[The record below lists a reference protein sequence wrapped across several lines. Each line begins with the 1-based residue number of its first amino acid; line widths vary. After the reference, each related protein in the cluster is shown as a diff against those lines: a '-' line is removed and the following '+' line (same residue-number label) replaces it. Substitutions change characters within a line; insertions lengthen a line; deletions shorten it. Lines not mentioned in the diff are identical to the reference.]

1 MTLVGCDLHSR
12 KQQVAVLDTR
22 TGELVEQELVHEGDA
37 VERFY
42 SALPPPVTIGIETTG
57 YTQWFHALM
66 RQLGHTVVVGEAA
79 KIRAMVVRK
88 TKTDR
93 RDARHLLDLLQHDRF
108 PAVWIP
114 DPDTRDRRALIA
126 PRVRLVRMRTVVKN
140 GLQAI
145 ALNQRLALHS
155 ALWTQRGLTQL
166 KALALPPHTTRRR
179 DDSLALVAWL
189 TTQIDQLDA
198 HIATVASADPRVQ
211 LLLTHPGVGP
221 LTALTTVL
229 VLGPLAR
236 FPDSKHVVSYV
247 GLAPAVNASADK
259 QRLGKITKQ
268 GNPCSG
274 GCWARPRR
282 SLPGRTTSCGAAT
295 SASCIDG
302 AGPRPRSPWPAS
314 SSCVST
320 SCCAI
325 RLTTR
330 NSGAAAGRPD
340 PINSR
345 SPSCNARPDRGP
357 LPKADV
363 PVRAF
368 SR

>member
-22 TGELVEQELVHEGDA
+22 TGELIKQEPAHEGDA

-42 SALPPPVTIGIETTG
+42 RALPPPVTIGIETTG

-66 RQLGHTVVVGEAA
+66 HQLGHTVVVGEAA

-93 RDARHLLDLLQHDRF
+93 RDARHLLDLLQHGRF

-126 PRVRLVRMRTVVKN
+126 HRVRLVRMRTVVKN
-140 GLQAI
+140 VLQAI

-166 KALALPPHTTRRR
+166 KALALALPPPTTRRR
-179 DDSLALVAWL
+179 DDRLALLAWL
-189 TTQIDQLDA
+189 TTRIDQLDA
-198 HIATVASADPRVQ
+198 HIAAVVSADPRVQ
-211 LLLTHPGVGP
+211 LLLAHLGVGP

-236 FPDSKHVVSYV
+236 FPGSKHVVSYV
-247 GLAPAVNASADK
+247 G
-259 QRLGKITKQ
+259 
-268 GNPCSG
+268 
-274 GCWARPRR
+274 
-282 SLPGRTTSCGAAT
+282 
-295 SASCIDG
+295 
-302 AGPRPRSPWPAS
+302 
-314 SSCVST
+314 
-320 SCCAI
+320 
-325 RLTTR
+325 
-330 NSGAAAGRPD
+330 
-340 PINSR
+340 
-345 SPSCNARPDRGP
+345 
-357 LPKADV
+357 
-363 PVRAF
+363 
-368 SR
+368 